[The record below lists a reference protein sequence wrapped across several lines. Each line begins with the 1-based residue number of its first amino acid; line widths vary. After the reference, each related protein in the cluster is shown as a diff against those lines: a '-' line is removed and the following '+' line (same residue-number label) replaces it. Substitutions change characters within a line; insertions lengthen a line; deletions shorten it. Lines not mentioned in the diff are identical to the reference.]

1 MEEHWCVL
9 TASLPHLDY
18 TVFFF
23 VIKLTRMFG
32 SRLISRCLSAW
43 EYFME
48 SAGVWYL
55 RTSCWH
61 IRNRTSERSERLK
74 FLIQKQRVRKYRTK
88 HFSCGIV
95 FIIYILRY
103 SSFFT
108 FWRPFYFKSFKNVK
122 ICRYNKKLTSRSVY
136 PFPLLFPRL
145 STVYFIDSETN
156 ETIAL
161 QFRNV
166 FHFFGEKNSWSKTF
180 HVECVRSGAASCN
193 KRREFWRETRTPLW
207 LLIGRIIFLTR
218 EKTSFAILIGRIIFF
233 HMWKPSFAPLIG

>member
-48 SAGVWYL
+48 SAGVRYL

-108 FWRPFYFKSFKNVK
+108 FWRPFILNLSKMLKFAATTKSLRLVLFTPSAVVSPALY
-122 ICRYNKKLTSRSVY
+122 R
-136 PFPLLFPRL
+136 LLYR
-145 STVYFIDSETN
+145 
-156 ETIAL
+156 
-161 QFRNV
+161 Q
-166 FHFFGEKNSWSKTF
+166 W
-180 HVECVRSGAASCN
+180 N
-193 KRREFWRETRTPLW
+193 KRNYCTPVPKCFSLFWREKLM
-207 LLIGRIIFLTR
+207 
-218 EKTSFAILIGRIIFF
+218 E
-233 HMWKPSFAPLIG
+233 